1 MPTNPPK
8 GICRK
13 IWVYEGTVVMCNL
26 HPAHE
31 EEHQYGL
38 LVRPVAEGWGVIGI
52 LTDPEDEE
60 DTTDPA
66 TWNWE
71 DPES

>member
-1 MPTNPPK
+1 
-8 GICRK
+8 
-13 IWVYEGTVVMCNL
+13 MCNL

-38 LVRPVAEGWGVIGI
+38 LVRPVAEGWEVIGI